1 MQFPNVSAAESSIPG
16 GIFPSPRTSELLRN
30 TQARIS
36 PDRLNNESTM
46 NKSAD
51 AGAQYKIPIS
61 TQTGFRAA
69 PGGLTA
75 GGQSFDAG
83 ASHGQPPQ
91 AHPELPLDNAASS
104 HGAFAGLDRST
115 AQRKASHDAARKQQS
130 DQVRQ
135 QQYEKDA
142 HDEIDHNRRTPVLHM
157 QFDEFASHQLH
168 STFTHKFLKK
178 EVLQRRNP
186 LKYMRN
192 PNNVQ
197 GMTQGAY

>member
-1 MQFPNVSAAESSIPG
+1 
-16 GIFPSPRTSELLRN
+16 
-30 TQARIS
+30 
-36 PDRLNNESTM
+36 M

-51 AGAQYKIPIS
+51 AGAQYNMPIS
-61 TQTGFRAA
+61 MQTGFRAA
-69 PGGLTA
+69 PGGLTG

-83 ASHGQPPQ
+83 VSHGHPPQ
-91 AHPELPLDNAASS
+91 AQPELQLDNGTSS

-115 AQRKASHDAARKQQS
+115 VHRKASHDATRRQQS
-130 DQVRQ
+130 DQERQ
-135 QQYEKDA
+135 QQDERDA

-197 GMTQGAY
+197 GMTQGAYQYTY